1 MSKLTNKI
9 TPDRCAALVDLAS
22 GAQISLRDAE
32 IRIGRSREND
42 LVLEG
47 DLTASRKQARITR
60 VGDCYFLEDLASTNG
75 TLLNGRQIH
84 SRALLNQDDVLNL
97 GRRVYVFSAVQ
108 AAGQD
113 DPTVNL
119 AAGLTGKVSLL
130 QSAHRLVSDLLVRL
144 NASSASGL
152 SRHSA
157 YSEALA
163 TTTPQGGNNR
173 FAQGKLLTGA
183 LRQYQKRKHIP
194 VSLVSLNAQA
204 HLLK

>member
-1 MSKLTNKI
+1 MSRLTN
-9 TPDRCAALVDLAS
+9 TTNHDRFAALVDLAS

-75 TLLNGRQIH
+75 TLLNGKQIH
-84 SRALLNQDDVLNL
+84 SRALLNQDDVLTL

-108 AAGQD
+108 AACD
-113 DPTVNL
+113 DHPTINL
-119 AAGLTGKVSLL
+119 DAGVTGMVSFV
-130 QSAHRLVSDLLVRL
+130 QSAHRMVSDVLDRL
-144 NASSASGL
+144 NGSCASAP

-173 FAQGKLLTGA
+173 FAQGQLLSGA

-194 VSLVSLNAQA
+194 LSLVSLNANA
-204 HLLK
+204 NSLK